1 MSTTPTTPPPDLW
14 AFLRELVLR
23 LKAKNPTFF
32 NVLSWISGIAF
43 ILTGLPQLIALIPG
57 VVLPDPIDLFANKIA
72 ATATA
77 VMFIMANLGVQRPVF
92 KHDSG
97 ETVTLVDG
105 DRTNL
110 PFTDKKEVKL
120 PSTEMVKTTETN
132 LQ

>member
-23 LKAKNPTFF
+23 IKAKNPAFF
-32 NVLSWISGIAF
+32 NVLSWISGVAF
-43 ILTGLPQLIALIPG
+43 ILTGLPALVTLIPG
-57 VVLPDPIDLFANKIA
+57 VALPELYDTVIIKIA
-72 ATATA
+72 STATA
-77 VMFIMANLGVQRPVF
+77 VMFIMSNLGVQRPVF

-120 PSTEMVKTTETN
+120 PAVEMTKTVETN